1 MKTIFK
7 FTLIIALLSFSQFL
21 YAQETQTEEYAIIS
35 VYQKGK
41 KNFIST
47 TIGSISTEEKEYE
60 KSKNDKKYDM
70 APVIAEMERLNKM
83 GYELFNSSTA
93 MIPINITGK
102 GNTGLPFYVFVF
114 KKKR

>member
-1 MKTIFK
+1 MKTILKLTFILG
-7 FTLIIALLSFSQFL
+7 LITVGQLSFGQ
-21 YAQETQTEEYAIIS
+21 TNQTEEYAIIS

-47 TIGSISTEEKEYE
+47 TIGSVSTEEKEYDKE
-60 KSKNDKKYDM
+60 KNEKKYDM

-93 MIPINITGK
+93 MITIGE
-102 GNTGLPFYVFVF
+102 GNAGLPFYVFVF
-114 KKKR
+114 KRKK